1 MTCDHCKKWGQTS
14 RCGRCRIARYCSAT
28 CQKEAWVAHKGFCH
42 KPSEASAVEQ
52 QAMRD
57 RVKSGQAEPS
67 MFGWASAST
76 GVDHEQHLER
86 EFVLASGERTVATS
100 NREPDFSVF
109 SLPHY
114 FEWTWPMHEL
124 LQNELA
130 PLKAP
135 FYVKTNMCVHRYWEG
150 LCPAPIDYA
159 ASSTSSQHQFMIEMI
174 SQGNIATI
182 QGSVMKFVELV
193 PRLRD
198 AVKLGQPEATARWK
212 KGCEDMSFLL
222 YWRWQRNSL
231 TRPPFA
237 VVPLAHRFYELDS
250 FRPESEEEN
259 ASARDQAERE
269 SRANETD
276 VKLQRDY
283 FVLCMPATP
292 FPRAPEPA
300 PALNIDAKLQLNSK

>member
-1 MTCDHCKKWGQTS
+1 MTCDHCKKWGKTS
-14 RCGRCRIARYCSAT
+14 RCGRCRIAHYCSAT

-57 RVKSGQAEPS
+57 RVKSGQAVPS
-67 MFGWASAST
+67 NFGWASAST
-76 GVDHEQHLER
+76 GAGEDHEQKLER

-124 LQNELA
+124 LPNELA

-135 FYVKTNMCVHRYWEG
+135 FYVKTNMYVHRYWEA

-174 SQGNIATI
+174 SQGNVASI

-237 VVPLAHRFYELDS
+237 VVPVAPRFYELDS
-250 FRPESEEEN
+250 FRPESKEEN
-259 ASARDQAERE
+259 GSAQDQAERE

-276 VKLQRDY
+276 VKLQHDY
-283 FVLCMPATP
+283 FVLRMPANP

-300 PALNIDAKLQLNSK
+300 HDTGAESKPK